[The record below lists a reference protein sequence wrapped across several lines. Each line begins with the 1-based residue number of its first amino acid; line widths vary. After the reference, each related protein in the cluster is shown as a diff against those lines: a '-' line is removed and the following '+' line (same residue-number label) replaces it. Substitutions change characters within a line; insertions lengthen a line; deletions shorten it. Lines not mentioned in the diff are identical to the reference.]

1 MFQGQYFQLV
11 PRDQFAELIFDSQ
24 TDGVNTLNR
33 AALEELEQAIA
44 IISATDITGLIIRS
58 GKALFSAG
66 ADVKAFRALFDEGDE
81 TVDEYLSW
89 VHGIYNSLE
98 ALPIPKVALLNGVAA
113 GGGVELSLLAE

>member
-44 IISATDITGLIIRS
+44 IISATDIKGTII
-58 GKALFSAG
+58 KI
-66 ADVKAFRALFDEGDE
+66 K
-81 TVDEYLSW
+81 
-89 VHGIYNSLE
+89 HINH
-98 ALPIPKVALLNGVAA
+98 LNKNI
-113 GGGVELSLLAE
+113 